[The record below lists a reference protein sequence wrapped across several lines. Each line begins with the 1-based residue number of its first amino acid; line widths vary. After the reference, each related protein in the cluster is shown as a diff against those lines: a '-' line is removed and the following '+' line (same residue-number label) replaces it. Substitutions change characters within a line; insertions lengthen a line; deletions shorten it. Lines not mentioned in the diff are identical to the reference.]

1 VLQIDPNPR
10 PRVKS
15 PAHRVDQHVGGL
27 QMRGGVG
34 VPRLPS
40 LQSRERIVLALRA
53 GDLDQRE
60 LRRPPF

>member
-10 PRVKS
+10 PRVKP

-27 QMRGGVG
+27 QMRSGFRM
-34 VPRLPS
+34 PRLPP
-40 LQSRERIVLALRA
+40 LQPRERIVLALRA